1 MRAVKVKQ
9 LRAIANYA
17 GKRGL
22 HQVGYYEQKHKPKWF
37 ATGKLTAEGKPEG
50 FFYTP
55 ITIRLADCVRNT
67 YKQLKKAA

>member
-1 MRAVKVKQ
+1 MRAVKAKQ

-22 HQVGYYEQKHKPKWF
+22 PPVAYTEQKHKPKWF
-37 ATGKLTAEGKPEG
+37 ATGGLTAEGKPEG

-55 ITIRLADCVRNT
+55 VTIRLGDCVRNT